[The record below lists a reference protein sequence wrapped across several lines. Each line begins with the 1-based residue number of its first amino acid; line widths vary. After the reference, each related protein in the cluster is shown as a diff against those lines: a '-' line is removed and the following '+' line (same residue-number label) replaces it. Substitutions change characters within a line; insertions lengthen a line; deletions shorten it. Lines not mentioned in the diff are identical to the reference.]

1 MFYEKLQKVWRY
13 FKCVLILKQEIGFI
27 IKNKF
32 YEFGSNSTILKPY
45 LQLSGYKNIKIGHN
59 TTILTNSRLSVYGN
73 SNDINIQI
81 GNDCYIGFGF
91 SALASSQ
98 AKIIIGDNVLF
109 ASNILVTNENH
120 GINPELDIPYMSQP
134 LSAKNVYIGNGC
146 WIGEQVC
153 ILSGVSIGEKCIIGA
168 GSVVTKSIPDY
179 CIAAGNPAKVLKKY
193 NFETKR
199 WESNDK
205 NE

>member
-1 MFYEKLQKVWRY
+1 MIYEKLQNIWHY
-13 FKCVLILKQEIGFI
+13 FKCVLILRKEIGI
-27 IKNKF
+27 KTKNKF
-32 YEFGSNSTILKPY
+32 YEFGLNSTMLKPY
-45 LQLSGYKNIKIGHN
+45 LQLSGYKNIKIGYN

-81 GNDCYIGFGF
+81 GNDCYISFGF

-109 ASNILVTNENH
+109 ASNVLVTNENH

-134 LSAKNVYIGNGC
+134 LSAKDVYIGNGC

-179 CIAAGNPAKVLKKY
+179 CIAAGNPAKVLKRY

>member
-1 MFYEKLQKVWRY
+1 MIYEKLQKIWHY
-13 FKCVLILKQEIGFI
+13 FKCVLILRQEIGFK

-32 YEFGSNSTILKPY
+32 YEFGSNSIILKPY

-81 GNDCYIGFGF
+81 GNDCYIAFGF

-109 ASNILVTNENH
+109 ASNVLVTNENH

-134 LSAKNVYIGNGC
+134 SSAKNVYIGNGC

>member
-1 MFYEKLQKVWRY
+1 MIYEKLQKIWHY
-13 FKCVLILKQEIGFI
+13 FKCVLILRQEIGFK

-32 YEFGSNSTILKPY
+32 YEFGSNSIILKPY

-81 GNDCYIGFGF
+81 GNDCNIGFGF

-109 ASNILVTNENH
+109 ASNVLVTNENH

>member
-1 MFYEKLQKVWRY
+1 MIYEKLQKIWHY
-13 FKCVLILKQEIGFI
+13 FKCVLILRQEIGFK

-32 YEFGSNSTILKPY
+32 YEFGSNSIILKPY

-81 GNDCYIGFGF
+81 GNDCYFAFGF

-109 ASNILVTNENH
+109 ASNVLVTNENH

>member
-1 MFYEKLQKVWRY
+1 MIYEKLQNIWHY
-13 FKCVLILKQEIGFI
+13 FKCVLILRKEIGI
-27 IKNKF
+27 KTKNKF
-32 YEFGSNSTILKPY
+32 YEFGLNSTILKPY
-45 LQLSGYKNIKIGHN
+45 LQLSGYKNIKIGYN

-81 GNDCYIGFGF
+81 GNDCHIGFGF

-109 ASNILVTNENH
+109 ASNVLVTNENH

-134 LSAKNVYIGNGC
+134 LSAKDVYIGNGC

-153 ILSGVSIGEKCIIGA
+153 ILSGVSIGEKCIIGE

-179 CIAAGNPAKVLKKY
+179 CIAAGNPAKVLKRY

>member
-1 MFYEKLQKVWRY
+1 MIYEKLQKIWHY
-13 FKCVLILKQEIGFI
+13 FKCVLILRQEIGFK

-32 YEFGSNSTILKPY
+32 YKFGSNSIILKPY

-81 GNDCYIGFGF
+81 GNDCYIAFGF

-109 ASNILVTNENH
+109 ASNVLVTNENH

>member
-1 MFYEKLQKVWRY
+1 MIYEKLQNIWHY
-13 FKCVLILKQEIGFI
+13 FKCVLILRKEIGI
-27 IKNKF
+27 KTKNKF
-32 YEFGSNSTILKPY
+32 YEFGLNSTILKPY
-45 LQLSGYKNIKIGHN
+45 LQLSGYKNIKIGYN

-73 SNDINIQI
+73 SNDISIQI
-81 GNDCYIGFGF
+81 GNDCYISFGF

-109 ASNILVTNENH
+109 ASNVLVTNENH

-134 LSAKNVYIGNGC
+134 LSAKDVYIGNGC

-179 CIAAGNPAKVLKKY
+179 CIAAGNPAKVLKRY

>member
-81 GNDCYIGFGF
+81 GNDCSIGFGF

-120 GINPELDIPYMSQP
+120 GINPELDIPYMSQS

>member
-1 MFYEKLQKVWRY
+1 MIYEKLQNIWHY
-13 FKCVLILKQEIGFI
+13 FKCVLILRKEIGI
-27 IKNKF
+27 KTKNKF
-32 YEFGSNSTILKPY
+32 YEFGLNSTILKPY
-45 LQLSGYKNIKIGHN
+45 LQLSGYKNIKIGYN

-81 GNDCYIGFGF
+81 GNDCYIDFGF

-109 ASNILVTNENH
+109 ASNVLVTNENH

-134 LSAKNVYIGNGC
+134 LSAKDVYIGNGC

-179 CIAAGNPAKVLKKY
+179 CIAAGNPAKVLKRY

>member
-1 MFYEKLQKVWRY
+1 MIYEKLQNIWHY
-13 FKCVLILKQEIGFI
+13 FKCVLILRKEIGI
-27 IKNKF
+27 KTKNKF
-32 YEFGSNSTILKPY
+32 YEFGLNSTILKPY
-45 LQLSGYKNIKIGHN
+45 LQLSGYKNIKIGYN

-81 GNDCYIGFGF
+81 GNDCYISFGF

-109 ASNILVTNENH
+109 ASNVLVTNENH

-134 LSAKNVYIGNGC
+134 LSAKDVYIANGC

-179 CIAAGNPAKVLKKY
+179 CIAAGNPAKVLKRY

>member
-1 MFYEKLQKVWRY
+1 MIYEKLQKIWHY
-13 FKCVLILKQEIGFI
+13 FKCVLILRQEIGFK

-32 YEFGSNSTILKPY
+32 YEFGSNSIILKPY

-81 GNDCYIGFGF
+81 GNDCYIAFGF

-109 ASNILVTNENH
+109 ASNVLVTNENH